1 MRKRLLVLP
10 IVILFLPILFID
22 KFLPLFYIICIIVT
36 SVIAIEIFFMAGINF
51 KNNWLLISTTIAF
64 LILQYLG
71 ILILSGVFPFEI
83 NVIRPTELSLIII
96 LLFTSKLIAINMCES
111 KGVSFEEKGK
121 NIMLAFFIFVYI
133 GVGLSYV
140 TLIRLMPHG
149 RYLIFFVMSSA
160 WLSDTGGYTIGK
172 HFGKHKMITSASP
185 NKTYEGIV
193 GMFIF
198 AFIFAFLFISGSKSG
213 FLAPLLGKDIL
224 PYSNLTI
231 YAITFIFVVTSFLGD
246 MGESIIKRMFNK
258 KDSGKILP
266 GHGGTFDIF
275 DSLIIT
281 SFVGYYIFLFI

>member
-10 IVILFLPILFID
+10 IVFLFLPILFID
-22 KFLPLFYIICIIVT
+22 KFLPLFYIVCIIT
-36 SVIAIEIFFMAGINF
+36 SSVIALEIFFMAGINF
-51 KNNWLLISTTIAF
+51 KNNRLLILTTLAF
-64 LILQYLG
+64 FILQYLG
-71 ILILSGVFPFEI
+71 ILILSGAFSFKTTVLS
-83 NVIRPTELSLIII
+83 PTELSLISI
-96 LLFTSKLIAINMCES
+96 LLFASKLIAINMCES
-111 KGVSFEEKGK
+111 NGNTFEKKGK

-133 GVGLSYV
+133 GISLSYV

-149 RYLIFFVMSSA
+149 KYLVFFVMSSA

-198 AFIFAFLFISGSKSG
+198 SFTFAFLFILGSKSG
-213 FLAPLLGKDIL
+213 FFAPLLGKDIL

-231 YAITFIFVVTSFLGD
+231 YVIAFIFTVTSFLGD

-275 DSLIIT
+275 DSLVIT
-281 SFVGYYIFLFI
+281 AFVGYYIFLFL

>member
-10 IVILFLPILFID
+10 IVLLFLPILFID
-22 KFLPLFYIICIIVT
+22 KFLPLFYVICIIVS

-51 KNNWLLISTTIAF
+51 KNNCLLILATLAF
-64 LILQYLG
+64 FILQYLG
-71 ILILSGVFPFEI
+71 ILLLSGVFPFEI
-83 NVIRPTELSLIII
+83 TVLTPTELSLISI
-96 LLFTSKLIAINMCES
+96 LLFTSKLIAINMFES
-111 KGVSFEEKGK
+111 NGITFEEKGK

-149 RYLIFFVMSSA
+149 KYLVFFVMGSA

-172 HFGKHKMITSASP
+172 HFGKHKMTTSASP
-185 NKTYEGIV
+185 NKTYEGMI

-198 AFIFAFLFISGSKSG
+198 AFIFTFLFILGSKSN
-213 FLAPLLGKDIL
+213 FFSPLFGKDIL

-231 YAITFIFVVTSFLGD
+231 YIITFIFVITSFLGD

-275 DSLIIT
+275 DSLVIT
-281 SFVGYYIFLFI
+281 SFVGYYLFLFL